1 MSQVRKKIAPPLV
14 GSDIILVIRPGQNSS
29 QVLDCTYS
37 QLIQSL
43 QEYFSS
49 ADGLVPDTRTL
60 TINGVTYDLSQ
71 DRSWTV
77 SGGGAVDSVNGQTG
91 VVILAL
97 DDISNV
103 NAPSPTV
110 GQILQWNGTNW
121 VSATVGAAAWGSI
134 GTGTGV
140 GSQADLVAY
149 LLANYQP
156 LGSYVTT
163 VNGQTGVVSLAL
175 DDISNV
181 NATSPTAGQLLQ
193 WNGTNWVP
201 ATVTGTGTVTNVAT
215 GTGLTG
221 GPITNT
227 GTISL
232 NSKLAP
238 ADSLAGNAL
247 KFLRVN
253 SGETAVEYA
262 TVSTGDSIS
271 PFLLMGG

>member
-1 MSQVRKKIAPPLV
+1 MAEVRKRVALPLV
-14 GSDIILVIRPGQNSS
+14 GSDIFQVIRPSQNSS
-29 QVLDCTYS
+29 QLLDVNLSELYS
-37 QLIQSL
+37 FITNQFASG
-43 QEYFSS
+43 F
-49 ADGLVPDTRTL
+49 VPVSRTL
-60 TINGVTYDLSQ
+60 TINGITYDLSQ

-77 SGGGAVDSVNGQTG
+77 SGGS
-91 VVILAL
+91 
-97 DDISNV
+97 
-103 NAPSPTV
+103 
-110 GQILQWNGTNW
+110 
-121 VSATVGAAAWGSI
+121 AAWGSI

-156 LGSYVTT
+156 LGSYVTS
-163 VNGQTGVVSLAL
+163 VNGLTGVVSLAL

-181 NATSPTAGQLLQ
+181 NAPSPTVGQLLQ

-201 ATVTGTGTVTNVAT
+201 ATVTGTGTVQQVNT

-221 GPITNT
+221 GPFTVT
-227 GTISL
+227 GTVSL

-253 SGETAVEYA
+253 AGATAVEYA